1 MALER
6 FGFIVIGDQFENTI
20 GSEQFKMKVV
30 GIKKPNEAIEIA
42 QAMVDEGIQAI
53 ELCGAF
59 GPVWTAKILEAVDY
73 QVPIG
78 AVTYGPESIPKL
90 LKVLS

>member
-1 MALER
+1 MALKK
-6 FGFIVIGDQFENTI
+6 FGFIVIGDHFENQI
-20 GSEQFKMKVV
+20 GTDQFKMKVV
-30 GIKKPNEAIEIA
+30 GIQKPNEAIKVA
-42 QAMVDEGIQAI
+42 QAMVNEGIQAI

-59 GPVWTAKILEAVDY
+59 GPVWTTKILEAIDY

-78 AVTYGPESIPKL
+78 AVAYGPESIPKL